1 MQKKIFSFIF
11 LICICFGISFAQ
23 KVTVTGRISDAA
35 SGEVLPFAGVYL
47 KGSTDGVFAD
57 YNGDYTIEVSKIGDT
72 LAVEYIGYLGE
83 IGIVTKAEGEVLNF
97 KLKPEETTTETVVI
111 NAGENPAIKYMKKVF
126 ANKDRNKKS
135 AFPSLEYESYEK
147 LELDLTNISSK
158 MRKQKM
164 FKDFAFVFDNIDS
177 TSDEKAFLPMYM
189 CELISQNY
197 SIKNQK
203 DIHIV
208 PKAERIAGTN
218 NQSALDL
225 VRQADGTYEIYD
237 DFIPLMSKNFVSPCS
252 SLGLLYYDYYLYDST
267 MMNNKWSYKI
277 KFKPKRKQESTFV
290 GEMWVADKLY
300 AVQQLTMNM
309 SSDVNINFINRIMIQ
324 ENYAPF
330 QDTFFLPTKHS
341 MIIDF
346 VATEKKEMLGFIGR
360 KTVSYRNYICSDTL
374 TKLTIRKK
382 EKAVEGLSTQKEMAY
397 WETHRHDPL
406 TINEAKV
413 YAMVDSVKKLPI
425 YKTYVDIIYTIVEGY
440 RDFGKFELGPYFYL
454 YSSNRVEGNRFRIG
468 GRTTVAFSNRLRL
481 GGYVAYGTKDQ
492 RFKYSGNLIWNVRMY
507 PRLTLGTSYKDDVI
521 FTPVSSEKLGKSSG
535 LLFGN
540 NPVSSL
546 SRRTFVNAE
555 GKRSIVPLKLIH
567 TQEFK
572 LYGENVWA
580 KGLSSRFVFMN
591 RTLIPYQTETNFPF
605 SYLKTN
611 TQTNRIDTVHS
622 TRSTEISASLRWSY
636 KEKELQETFE
646 RSTLGTPKALFEL
659 QYTQGL
665 KILGGEYNFQKLSFS
680 VMGYKE
686 IGPIGWTNYHLE
698 AGKTFGTLP
707 YLLLDVVQGNES
719 YFYSSAVFN
728 GLNAYEMACDQYIS
742 LKLEHHFDG
751 LLFNRLPLIRK
762 LKLREVAH
770 FKTIWGSLSAAN
782 QQANSLNYVY
792 KNELDPSKSIPLR
805 APSKIPYMEA
815 GFGITN
821 ILKLIRLD
829 AVWRIN
835 YLDNP
840 DAPQPY
846 IFTPRIGL
854 EFYF

>member
-1 MQKKIFSFIF
+1 MPKQIFSSILLFCIF
-11 LICICFGISFAQ
+11 FCFTTSFAQ
-23 KVTVTGRISDAA
+23 KITITGRISDAV
-35 SGEVLPFAGVYL
+35 SGDALPFAGVYL

-57 YNGDYTIEVSKIGDT
+57 YNGDYTIEVSKVGDT

-83 IGIVTKAEGEVLNF
+83 IGVITKAEGQVLNF

-126 ANKDRNKKS
+126 ANKDRNKKA

-147 LELDLTNISSK
+147 LELDLTNISSN

-164 FKDFAFVFDNIDS
+164 FKDFSFVFDNIDS

-189 CELISQNY
+189 CEIINQNY
-197 SIKNQK
+197 SIKNENVVRT
-203 DIHIV
+203 I

-225 VRQADGTYEIYD
+225 VRQADGNYEIYD
-237 DFIPLMSKNFVSPCS
+237 DFISLMHKNFVSPCS
-252 SLGLLYYDYYLYDST
+252 NLGLLYYDYYLYDSA
-267 MMNNKWSYKI
+267 MMNKQWSYKI
-277 KFKPKRKQESTFV
+277 KFRPKRKQESTFV

-309 SSDVNINFINRIMIQ
+309 SADVNINFINRIMIQ

-360 KTVSYRNYICSDTL
+360 KSISYKDYICSDTL
-374 TKLTIRKK
+374 SRLTIKKK
-382 EKAVEGLSTQKEMAY
+382 EREGERIDTKKDTAF
-397 WETHRHDPL
+397 WNAARHGQL
-406 TINEAKV
+406 TLNEAKV

-425 YKTYVDIIYTIVEGY
+425 YKTYVDIIYTVFQGY
-440 RDFGKFELGPYFYL
+440 KDFGKFELGPYFYA
-454 YSSNRVEGNRFRIG
+454 YSNNRVEGNRFRIG
-468 GRTTVAFSNRLRL
+468 GRTTTIFSERIRF
-481 GGYVAYGTKDQ
+481 GGYVAYGTKDN
-492 RFKYSGNLIWNVRMY
+492 RFKGGADIIWNAKMR
-507 PRLTLGTSYKDDVI
+507 PRLVFGASYKNDLI
-521 FTPVSSEKLGKSSG
+521 STPASSEKLGNSSG

-540 NPVSSL
+540 NPISSL
-546 SRRTFVNAE
+546 SRRP
-555 GKRSIVPLKLIH
+555 GVPIKMMH
-567 TQEFK
+567 TQEIKVYAEK
-572 LYGENVWA
+572 LWQ
-580 KGLSSRFVFMN
+580 KGLSSRLVLMN
-591 RTLIPYQTETNFPF
+591 RSLVPYQEETKFPF
-605 SYLKTN
+605 SYLKYN
-611 TQTNRIDTVHS
+611 EQTKRADTVHS
-622 TRSTEISASLRWSY
+622 TRVSEASFTLHWGI
-636 KEKELQETFE
+636 KEKQVQYVFE
-646 RSTLGTPKALFEL
+646 RSTMGKSNSILEL

-665 KILGGEYNFQKLSFS
+665 KILGGEYNYQKISFS
-680 VMGYKE
+680 FMGYQKM
-686 IGPIGWTNYHLE
+686 GPVGWTNYHIE
-698 AGKTFGTLP
+698 AGKIFGTLP
-707 YLLLDVVQGNES
+707 YLLLDIPQGNES
-719 YFYSSAVFN
+719 FFYSTAVYN
-728 GLNAYEMACDQYIS
+728 GLNAYEMACDQYVS
-742 LKLEHHFDG
+742 LKVEHHFDG
-751 LLFNRLPLIRK
+751 LLFNHIPLIRK

-770 FKTIWGSLSAAN
+770 FKTIWGTLSTAN
-782 QQANSLNYVY
+782 QQTNRLNYVY
-792 KNELDPSKSIPLR
+792 ENKEDPTKNIPLR

-821 ILKLIRLD
+821 ILKVLRLD

-846 IFTPRIGL
+846 IFIPRIGL